1 VDDSLDDPL
10 FEAMREASRSSE
22 RPDESLKQRVV
33 IGLRR
38 ARSKRLAVGTATVLV
53 FAAGLGM
60 WASRARAPNV
70 RNEVVAQKSEPAH
83 LNGSPAVG
91 LIASLPRIEPGPGWL
106 AVQRQTRSP
115 RVQLFELLPTQGSSR
130 AGRVPDFPPHISK
143 KGRHT

>member
-22 RPDESLKQRVV
+22 RSNESLKQRVV

-38 ARSKRLAVGTATVLV
+38 ARSKRLTVGTATMLV
-53 FAAGLGM
+53 FAAGLGL
-60 WASRARAPNV
+60 WASRERAPNV
-70 RNEVVAQKSEPAH
+70 RDEVVVQKSEPAA
-83 LNGSPAVG
+83 LSGTPAVG
-91 LIASLPRIEPGPGWL
+91 LIASLPRIDPGPGWL

-115 RVQLFELLPTQGSSR
+115 RVQLFELLPTVGSSR
-130 AGRVPDFPPHISK
+130 AGRVPTIPPHISK